1 MAARKDI
8 ADVVYP
14 ERAFG
19 GFTRID
25 GTVAFCSRIQALLKD
40 DDVVVDVGCGRG
52 GDPNAPIDYRR
63 RLKDLRGAQ
72 RHVIGIDVDTAGEQN
87 PIVDEFRLIED
98 TTRWP
103 IDDASVDVLHADMV
117 MEHVDDPAGFIAEA
131 WRVLKPG
138 GHFALRTPN
147 RWSYISLIAQIIPNR
162 HHAKVATYAQR
173 GEREEED
180 VFPTL
185 YRCNTRSALTRALR
199 RQGFE
204 CYVFS
209 HVSEPSYLVF
219 SRTAYRLGAIV
230 HRALPPAIRPLLL
243 VYARKP
249 LNPSSST

>member
-98 TTRWP
+98 TSRWP
-103 IDDASVDVLHADMV
+103 IDDASVDV
-117 MEHVDDPAGFIAEA
+117 
-131 WRVLKPG
+131 VLKPG
-138 GHFALRTPN
+138 GHCALRTPN